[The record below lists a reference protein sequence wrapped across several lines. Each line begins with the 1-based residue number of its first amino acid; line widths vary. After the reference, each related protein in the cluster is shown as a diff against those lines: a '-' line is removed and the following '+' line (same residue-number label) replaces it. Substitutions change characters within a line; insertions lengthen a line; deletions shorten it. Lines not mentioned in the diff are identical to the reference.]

1 MDEGAGIFLLAVI
14 IVMTAYAGYQHWLR
28 QQRRFMVH
36 RERLAALE
44 KGVELPPL
52 EREVQRLGWNVQRLL
67 LFGGLIWLSLG
78 VSAYLVLASLIGET
92 FHVNWGLDRFG
103 NRVWVPVQV
112 RPGMEWIGAAL
123 FGIGV
128 SHLIVYFVGRNKER

>member
-1 MDEGAGIFLLAVI
+1 MDEGAVIFLVAVI
-14 IVMTAYAGYQHWLR
+14 IVMTAYAGYQQWLR

-78 VSAYLVLASLIGET
+78 LSAYLVLSALVGET
-92 FHVNWGLDRFG
+92 FHVNWGLDRIG

-112 RPGMEWIGAAL
+112 RPGMEWVGAAL

>member
-1 MDEGAGIFLLAVI
+1 MEPGAGVFLSVVI
-14 IVMTAYAGYQHWLR
+14 IVMTAYAAYQQWLR

-44 KGVELPPL
+44 KGVELPQF

-67 LFGGLIWLSLG
+67 LFGGLIWLSFG
-78 VSAYLVLASLIGET
+78 VGAYLVLAALVGET
-92 FHVNWGLDRFG
+92 FHVRWGLDRIG
-103 NRVWVPVQV
+103 NPVWVPIQV
-112 RPGMEWIGAAL
+112 RPGMEWVGAAL

>member
-1 MDEGAGIFLLAVI
+1 MDQGAGLFLLAVI
-14 IVMTAYAGYQHWLR
+14 IVMTAYAAYQHWLR

-52 EREVQRLGWNVQRLL
+52 EREVQRLGGNVQRLL

-78 VSAYLVLASLIGET
+78 VSAYLVLAALVGET
-92 FHVNWGLDRFG
+92 FQVHWGVDRIG
-103 NRVWVPVQV
+103 NPVWVPVQV
-112 RPGMEWIGAAL
+112 RPGMEWVGAAL

>member
-1 MDEGAGIFLLAVI
+1 MDEGAALFFFAVI
-14 IVMTAYAGYQHWLR
+14 LVMTAYAGYQHWLR

-78 VSAYLVLASLIGET
+78 LSAYLVLSALVGET
-92 FHVNWGLDRFG
+92 FHVNWGLDRIG

-112 RPGMEWIGAAL
+112 RPGMEWVGAAL